1 MSRTSF
7 IVLLVLA
14 LLWLVEGSV
23 GSALPPKEVL
33 ILAGPKQGSYDDHA
47 HRYLDFLRKPGFG
60 PRIENVDNS
69 LEIVT
74 RLDDEKARNQV
85 GFTAQQVDAKAHPDL
100 RSLGAV
106 ELQPLFVFVRT
117 SLGALDTPAA
127 FAGKRLV
134 MPPAAS
140 ATAQAALDVLKAYGV
155 QTEAQQITHLLL
167 KEAAAALQR
176 GEHDVGFFMLAPSS
190 EVIRDLVKDPGLR
203 LFSFSENVA
212 LTRKLSYL
220 KPALLPRG
228 AYDLRAPLPPQDV
241 ALVGA
246 TVNVVVR
253 EKMHPALVYT
263 LLDTLKEVHG
273 GVSLVSGH
281 GDFPSLVATA
291 LPVHPL
297 ASEWAKTGTPWLFA
311 HLNPTLAGLV
321 DAYWGPALF
330 LLALVSAFGTL
341 RSLSEFIQDAAL
353 NAALFFLRALQRRVD
368 AGRKPGPLSRL
379 LFRAAEAVVVREDN
393 ADRARAQLEKLRP
406 HLGLG

>member
-33 ILAGPKQGSYDDHA
+33 ILAGPKLGSYDDHA
-47 HRYLDFLRKPGFG
+47 NRYAEFLRKPGFG
-60 PRIENVDNS
+60 PHIENLNNS
-69 LEIVT
+69 LEIVN

-85 GFTAQQVDAKAHPDL
+85 GFTAQAVDPKAHPDL
-100 RSLGAV
+100 RSLGVV
-106 ELQPLFVFVRT
+106 ELQPLFVFVRA
-117 SLGALDTPAA
+117 SLGEVTTPAA

-134 MPPAAS
+134 MPPAGS

-155 QTEAQQITHLLL
+155 QPEGQQIQHLLL
-167 KEAAAALQR
+167 KDAAAALQH
-176 GEHDVGFFMLAPSS
+176 GEHDVGFFMLAPGSD
-190 EVIRDLVKDPGLR
+190 VIRGLVQDPGLR
-203 LFSFSENVA
+203 LFSFTENVA
-212 LTRKLSYL
+212 LTRKISYL

-253 EKMHPALVYT
+253 EKTHPALIYT

-281 GDFPSLVATA
+281 GEYPSLVATA

-330 LLALVSAFGTL
+330 LLALVSAFGTM

-353 NAALFFLRALQRRVD
+353 NAALFFLRWLQRRVD
-368 AGRKPGPLSRL
+368 AGRQPGPLSRL
-379 LFRAAEAVVVREDN
+379 LFKAAEAVVVREDN
-393 ADRARAQLEKLRP
+393 ADRARAQLERLRP
-406 HLGLG
+406 HLGLS